1 MRILTTALLCA
12 IALTLGGAAAWAED
26 GAESPAPKPVMT
38 SFLLSHNIAPDG
50 KPIDGVFKEE
60 KGWRVTE
67 FHGSGEV
74 RVEDGV
80 VYLEEGNDMTGVTWS
95 GPLVRMNFEVTL
107 EAKRVS
113 GSDFFCGLT
122 FPYGES
128 SASFIVGGWGG
139 TCVGISCLDYQD
151 AYNNETA
158 RFMDFEME
166 RWYRIRVRVT
176 DKRIQAWIDDKA
188 IVDVSTE
195 DRHVDIRFEVGKS
208 RPFGIATW
216 RTAGAIRNVRFNAL
230 TEE

>member
-1 MRILTTALLCA
+1 MRIMTTALLGA
-12 IALTLGGAAAWAED
+12 LVLTLGGVAFSED
-26 GAESPAPKPVMT
+26 GAESPAPKPEVI
-38 SFLLSHNIAPDG
+38 SFPLTHNIDKDG
-50 KPIDGVFKEE
+50 KPADGVFKEE
-60 KGWRVTE
+60 QGWRVTE
-67 FHGSGEV
+67 FHGSGGV

-80 VYLEEGNDMTGVTWS
+80 VYLDTGNDMTGITWG

-158 RFMDFEME
+158 RFMDFEMD

-176 DKRIQAWIDDKA
+176 EKRIEAWIDDKA

-195 DRHVDIRFEVGKS
+195 DRRVDIRFEVGKS
-208 RPFGIATW
+208 CPFGIATW
-216 RTAGAIRNVRFNAL
+216 CTAGAIRNVRFNAL
-230 TEE
+230 SEE